1 MNTLFLVQFA
11 CCIIV
16 SMLGLILVLSRFQ
29 IRWSNRRY
37 EVSRWLLAFSMFVLA
52 GHYVLQM
59 AYGFR
64 AKGDEVG
71 AVVNV
76 LFYTPISFIISYA
89 TYNLICYRS
98 GRKKFA
104 LLGCVSYALILICF
118 FFGYNDTPRGMHMG
132 EWLYVMLALF
142 AVTIMYS
149 TYTTVIE
156 MRYHRKI
163 IEENTTE
170 DLLPFD
176 RYAYASYGM
185 VGFLAL
191 AMVGAICYRPLLY
204 SVAPLMLFSLISFI
218 ISFLGYG
225 YNMIP
230 AEVRLEQETADMYST
245 YTTVI
250 EMRYHRKII
259 EENTTED
266 LLPFDRYAYA
276 SYGMVGFLA
285 LAMVGAICYRPLL
298 YSVAPLMLFSLISF
312 IISFLGYGYNMI
324 PAEVRLEQETADEPL
339 EVMEESED
347 VGLASEKISIIE
359 SMLASWCD
367 KGGYRDSTVN
377 MPMLSVK
384 LGIPRNELSL
394 YFENC
399 LKSSFRIWLSD
410 IRFKE
415 AQRMLL
421 EECRY
426 SNDTI
431 SSECGFSSHAHL
443 YKIFKAK
450 TGFTPGQWRDSVR
463 KNRFP
468 DVDGL

>member
-29 IRWSNRRY
+29 IRWTNRRY

-52 GHYVLQM
+52 WHYVLQM
-59 AYGFR
+59 VCGFR
-64 AKGDEVG
+64 AKGDEIG

-76 LFYTPISFIISYA
+76 LFYSPVSSFISYA
-89 TYNLICYRS
+89 TYNLICYRG

-156 MRYHRKI
+156 MCYHRKI

-176 RYAYASYGM
+176 RYTYTTYGLAGIM
-185 VGFLAL
+185 VL

-204 SVAPLMLFSLISFI
+204 CVGPLMLFSLISFT

-230 AEVRLEQETADMYST
+230 AEVRLELD
-245 YTTVI
+245 
-250 EMRYHRKII
+250 
-259 EENTTED
+259 
-266 LLPFDRYAYA
+266 
-276 SYGMVGFLA
+276 
-285 LAMVGAICYRPLL
+285 
-298 YSVAPLMLFSLISF
+298 
-312 IISFLGYGYNMI
+312 
-324 PAEVRLEQETADEPL
+324 TADEPL
-339 EVMEESED
+339 EVMEESEE
-347 VGLASEKISIIE
+347 VGLGSEKISIIE

-367 KGGYRDSTVN
+367 KGGFRDSTVN

-384 LGIPRNELSL
+384 LGIPRNELSM

>member
-29 IRWSNRRY
+29 IRWTNRRY
-37 EVSRWLLAFSMFVLA
+37 EVSRRLLAFSMFVLA
-52 GHYVLQM
+52 WHYVLQM
-59 AYGFR
+59 VCGFR
-64 AKGDEVG
+64 AKGDEIG

-76 LFYTPISFIISYA
+76 LFYSPVSFFISYA
-89 TYNLICYRS
+89 TYNLICYRG

-176 RYAYASYGM
+176 RCTYTTYGLAGIM
-185 VGFLAL
+185 VL

-204 SVAPLMLFSLISFI
+204 CVGPLMLFSLISFT

-230 AEVRLEQETADMYST
+230 AEVRLELD
-245 YTTVI
+245 
-250 EMRYHRKII
+250 
-259 EENTTED
+259 
-266 LLPFDRYAYA
+266 
-276 SYGMVGFLA
+276 
-285 LAMVGAICYRPLL
+285 
-298 YSVAPLMLFSLISF
+298 
-312 IISFLGYGYNMI
+312 
-324 PAEVRLEQETADEPL
+324 TADEPL
-339 EVMEESED
+339 EVMEESEE
-347 VGLASEKISIIE
+347 VGLGSEKISIIE
-359 SMLASWCD
+359 SMLTSWCD

-384 LGIPRNELSL
+384 LGIPRNELSM

>member
-29 IRWSNRRY
+29 IRWTNRRY

-52 GHYVLQM
+52 WHYVLQM
-59 AYGFR
+59 VCGFR
-64 AKGDEVG
+64 AKGDEIG

-76 LFYTPISFIISYA
+76 LFYSPVSFFISYA
-89 TYNLICYRS
+89 TYNLICYRG

-118 FFGYNDTPRGMHMG
+118 FFGYKDTPKGMHMG

-176 RYAYASYGM
+176 RYTYTTYGFAGIM
-185 VGFLAL
+185 VL

-204 SVAPLMLFSLISFI
+204 CVGPLMLFSLISFT

-230 AEVRLEQETADMYST
+230 AEVRLE
-245 YTTVI
+245 
-250 EMRYHRKII
+250 
-259 EENTTED
+259 
-266 LLPFDRYAYA
+266 L
-276 SYGMVGFLA
+276 
-285 LAMVGAICYRPLL
+285 
-298 YSVAPLMLFSLISF
+298 
-312 IISFLGYGYNMI
+312 
-324 PAEVRLEQETADEPL
+324 ETADEPL
-339 EVMEESED
+339 EVMEESEE
-347 VGLASEKISIIE
+347 VGLGSEKISIIE

-384 LGIPRNELSL
+384 LGIPRNELSM

>member
-29 IRWSNRRY
+29 IRWTNRRY

-52 GHYVLQM
+52 WHYVLQM
-59 AYGFR
+59 VCGFR
-64 AKGDEVG
+64 AKGDEIG

-76 LFYTPISFIISYA
+76 LFYSPVSFIISYA

-104 LLGCVSYALILICF
+104 LMGCVSYALILICF
-118 FFGYNDTPRGMHMG
+118 FFGYNDTPRGMRMG

-176 RYAYASYGM
+176 RYTYTTYGLAGIM
-185 VGFLAL
+185 VL

-204 SVAPLMLFSLISFI
+204 CVGPLMLFSLISFT

-230 AEVRLEQETADMYST
+230 AEVRLELD
-245 YTTVI
+245 
-250 EMRYHRKII
+250 
-259 EENTTED
+259 
-266 LLPFDRYAYA
+266 
-276 SYGMVGFLA
+276 
-285 LAMVGAICYRPLL
+285 
-298 YSVAPLMLFSLISF
+298 
-312 IISFLGYGYNMI
+312 
-324 PAEVRLEQETADEPL
+324 TADEPL
-339 EVMEESED
+339 EVMEESEE
-347 VGLASEKISIIE
+347 VGLGSEKISIIE

-367 KGGYRDSTVN
+367 KDGYRDSTVN

-394 YFENC
+394 YFENY

>member
-29 IRWSNRRY
+29 IRWTNRRY

-52 GHYVLQM
+52 WHYVLQM
-59 AYGFR
+59 VCGFR
-64 AKGDEVG
+64 AKGDEIG

-76 LFYTPISFIISYA
+76 LFYSPVSSFISYA
-89 TYNLICYRS
+89 TYNLICYRG

-176 RYAYASYGM
+176 RYTYTTYGLAGIM
-185 VGFLAL
+185 VL

-204 SVAPLMLFSLISFI
+204 CVGPLMLFSLISFT

-230 AEVRLEQETADMYST
+230 AEVRLELD
-245 YTTVI
+245 
-250 EMRYHRKII
+250 
-259 EENTTED
+259 
-266 LLPFDRYAYA
+266 
-276 SYGMVGFLA
+276 
-285 LAMVGAICYRPLL
+285 
-298 YSVAPLMLFSLISF
+298 
-312 IISFLGYGYNMI
+312 
-324 PAEVRLEQETADEPL
+324 TADEPL
-339 EVMEESED
+339 EVMEESEE
-347 VGLASEKISIIE
+347 VGLGSEKISIIE

-367 KGGYRDSTVN
+367 KGGFKDSTVN

-384 LGIPRNELSL
+384 LGIPRNELSM

>member
-29 IRWSNRRY
+29 IRWTNHRY

-52 GHYVLQM
+52 WHYVLQM
-59 AYGFR
+59 VCGFR
-64 AKGDEVG
+64 AKGDEIG

-76 LFYTPISFIISYA
+76 LFYSPVSFFISYA

-118 FFGYNDTPRGMHMG
+118 FFGYKDTSKGMHVG

-176 RYAYASYGM
+176 RYTYTTYGLAGIM
-185 VGFLAL
+185 VL

-204 SVAPLMLFSLISFI
+204 CVGPLMLFSLISFT

-230 AEVRLEQETADMYST
+230 AEVRLELD
-245 YTTVI
+245 
-250 EMRYHRKII
+250 
-259 EENTTED
+259 
-266 LLPFDRYAYA
+266 
-276 SYGMVGFLA
+276 
-285 LAMVGAICYRPLL
+285 
-298 YSVAPLMLFSLISF
+298 
-312 IISFLGYGYNMI
+312 
-324 PAEVRLEQETADEPL
+324 TADEPL
-339 EVMEESED
+339 EVMEESEE
-347 VGLASEKISIIE
+347 VGLGSEKISIIE

-384 LGIPRNELSL
+384 LGIPRNELSM

>member
-16 SMLGLILVLSRFQ
+16 SMLGLILVLSRFL
-29 IRWSNRRY
+29 IRWTNRRY

-52 GHYVLQM
+52 WHYVLQM
-59 AYGFR
+59 VCGFR
-64 AKGDEVG
+64 AKGDEIG

-76 LFYTPISFIISYA
+76 LFYSPVSFFISYA
-89 TYNLICYRS
+89 TYNLICYRG

-176 RYAYASYGM
+176 RYIYTTYGLAGIM
-185 VGFLAL
+185 VL

-204 SVAPLMLFSLISFI
+204 CVGPLMLFSLISFT

-230 AEVRLEQETADMYST
+230 AEVRLELD
-245 YTTVI
+245 
-250 EMRYHRKII
+250 
-259 EENTTED
+259 
-266 LLPFDRYAYA
+266 
-276 SYGMVGFLA
+276 
-285 LAMVGAICYRPLL
+285 
-298 YSVAPLMLFSLISF
+298 
-312 IISFLGYGYNMI
+312 
-324 PAEVRLEQETADEPL
+324 TADEPL
-339 EVMEESED
+339 EVMEESEE
-347 VGLASEKISIIE
+347 VGLGSEKISIIE
-359 SMLASWCD
+359 SMLTSWCD

-384 LGIPRNELSL
+384 LGIPRNELSM

>member
-29 IRWSNRRY
+29 IRWTNRRY

-52 GHYVLQM
+52 WHYVLQM
-59 AYGFR
+59 VCGFR
-64 AKGDEVG
+64 AKGDEIG

-76 LFYTPISFIISYA
+76 LFYSPVSFFISYA
-89 TYNLICYRS
+89 TYNLICYRG

-118 FFGYNDTPRGMHMG
+118 FFGYKDTPKGMHMG

-176 RYAYASYGM
+176 RYTYTTYGLAGIM
-185 VGFLAL
+185 VL

-204 SVAPLMLFSLISFI
+204 CVGPLMLFSLISFT

-230 AEVRLEQETADMYST
+230 AEVRLELD
-245 YTTVI
+245 
-250 EMRYHRKII
+250 
-259 EENTTED
+259 
-266 LLPFDRYAYA
+266 
-276 SYGMVGFLA
+276 
-285 LAMVGAICYRPLL
+285 
-298 YSVAPLMLFSLISF
+298 
-312 IISFLGYGYNMI
+312 
-324 PAEVRLEQETADEPL
+324 TADEPL
-339 EVMEESED
+339 EVMEESEE
-347 VGLASEKISIIE
+347 VGLGSEKISIIE

-367 KGGYRDSTVN
+367 KGGFRDSTVN

-384 LGIPRNELSL
+384 LGIPRNELSM

>member
-11 CCIIV
+11 CCIIML
-16 SMLGLILVLSRFQ
+16 MLGLILVLSRFQ
-29 IRWSNRRY
+29 IRWTNRRY

-52 GHYVLQM
+52 WHYVLQM
-59 AYGFR
+59 VCGFR
-64 AKGDEVG
+64 AKGDEIG

-76 LFYTPISFIISYA
+76 LFYSPVSSFISYA
-89 TYNLICYRS
+89 TYNLICYRG

-104 LLGCVSYALILICF
+104 LMGCVSYALILICF

-132 EWLYVMLALF
+132 EWLYVMLVLF
-142 AVTIMYS
+142 AVTILYS
-149 TYTTVIE
+149 VYTTVIE

-163 IEENTTE
+163 IGENTTE

-176 RYAYASYGM
+176 RYAYASYGVASIM
-185 VGFLAL
+185 VL

-204 SVAPLMLFSLISFI
+204 CVGPLMLFSLISFT

-230 AEVRLEQETADMYST
+230 AEVRLE
-245 YTTVI
+245 
-250 EMRYHRKII
+250 
-259 EENTTED
+259 
-266 LLPFDRYAYA
+266 L
-276 SYGMVGFLA
+276 
-285 LAMVGAICYRPLL
+285 
-298 YSVAPLMLFSLISF
+298 
-312 IISFLGYGYNMI
+312 
-324 PAEVRLEQETADEPL
+324 ETADEPL
-339 EVMEESED
+339 EVMEVSED
-347 VGLASEKISIIE
+347 VGLTSEKISIIE
-359 SMLASWCD
+359 SLLASWCD
-367 KGGYRDSTVN
+367 KGGYRDCTVN

-384 LGIPRNELSL
+384 LGIPRNELSM

>member
-29 IRWSNRRY
+29 IRWTNRRY

-59 AYGFR
+59 VCGFR
-64 AKGDEVG
+64 AKGDEIG

-76 LFYTPISFIISYA
+76 LFYSPVSFFISYA
-89 TYNLICYRS
+89 TYNLICYRG

-176 RYAYASYGM
+176 RYTYTTYGLAGIM
-185 VGFLAL
+185 VL
-191 AMVGAICYRPLLY
+191 AMVVAICYRPLLY
-204 SVAPLMLFSLISFI
+204 CVGPLMLFSLISFT

-230 AEVRLEQETADMYST
+230 AEVRLELD
-245 YTTVI
+245 
-250 EMRYHRKII
+250 
-259 EENTTED
+259 
-266 LLPFDRYAYA
+266 
-276 SYGMVGFLA
+276 
-285 LAMVGAICYRPLL
+285 
-298 YSVAPLMLFSLISF
+298 
-312 IISFLGYGYNMI
+312 
-324 PAEVRLEQETADEPL
+324 TADEPL
-339 EVMEESED
+339 EVMEESEE
-347 VGLASEKISIIE
+347 VGLGSEKISIIE
-359 SMLASWCD
+359 SMLTSWCD

-384 LGIPRNELSL
+384 LGIPRNELSM

>member
-29 IRWSNRRY
+29 IRWTNRRY

-59 AYGFR
+59 VCGFR
-64 AKGDEVG
+64 AKGDEIG

-98 GRKKFA
+98 GRKKFV
-104 LLGCVSYALILICF
+104 LVGCVSYALILICF
-118 FFGYNDTPRGMHMG
+118 FFRYKDTPRGMHMG
-132 EWLYVMLALF
+132 EWLYMMLALF

-185 VGFLAL
+185 MGILFLAL
-191 AMVGAICYRPLLY
+191 VGAICYRPFLY
-204 SVAPLMLFSLISFI
+204 CVAPLMLFSLISFT

-230 AEVRLEQETADMYST
+230 AEVRLE
-245 YTTVI
+245 
-250 EMRYHRKII
+250 
-259 EENTTED
+259 
-266 LLPFDRYAYA
+266 L
-276 SYGMVGFLA
+276 
-285 LAMVGAICYRPLL
+285 
-298 YSVAPLMLFSLISF
+298 
-312 IISFLGYGYNMI
+312 
-324 PAEVRLEQETADEPL
+324 ETADEPL
-339 EVMEESED
+339 EVMEESEE
-347 VGLASEKISIIE
+347 VGLGSEKISIIE

-384 LGIPRNELSL
+384 LGIPRNELSM

-410 IRFKE
+410 IRRRRSVCCWKNAGTAMIPFLQNAASHPTPIFIRFSRLRRDLHQDNGEILYGKIG
-415 AQRMLL
+415 RMLQKTVSFL
-421 EECRY
+421 PMKHLFDRNETIFL
-426 SNDTI
+426 SNETVW
-431 SSECGFSSHAHL
+431 L
-443 YKIFKAK
+443 
-450 TGFTPGQWRDSVR
+450 
-463 KNRFP
+463 
-468 DVDGL
+468 

>member
-29 IRWSNRRY
+29 IRWTNRRY

-52 GHYVLQM
+52 WHYVLQM
-59 AYGFR
+59 VCGFR
-64 AKGDEVG
+64 AKGDEIG

-76 LFYTPISFIISYA
+76 LFYSPVSFFISYA
-89 TYNLICYRS
+89 TYNLICYRG

-170 DLLPFD
+170 DFLPFD
-176 RYAYASYGM
+176 RYTYTTYGLAGIM
-185 VGFLAL
+185 VL

-204 SVAPLMLFSLISFI
+204 CVGPLMLFSLISFT

-230 AEVRLEQETADMYST
+230 AEVRLELD
-245 YTTVI
+245 
-250 EMRYHRKII
+250 
-259 EENTTED
+259 
-266 LLPFDRYAYA
+266 
-276 SYGMVGFLA
+276 
-285 LAMVGAICYRPLL
+285 
-298 YSVAPLMLFSLISF
+298 
-312 IISFLGYGYNMI
+312 
-324 PAEVRLEQETADEPL
+324 TADEPL
-339 EVMEESED
+339 EVMEESEE
-347 VGLASEKISIIE
+347 VGLGSEKISIIE
-359 SMLASWCD
+359 SMLTSWCD

-384 LGIPRNELSL
+384 LGIPRNELSM

>member
-29 IRWSNRRY
+29 IRWTNRRY

-52 GHYVLQM
+52 WHYVLQM
-59 AYGFR
+59 VCGFR
-64 AKGDEVG
+64 AKGDEIG

-76 LFYTPISFIISYA
+76 LFYSPVSFFISYA
-89 TYNLICYRS
+89 TYNLICYRG

-176 RYAYASYGM
+176 RYTYTTYGLAGIM
-185 VGFLAL
+185 VL

-204 SVAPLMLFSLISFI
+204 CVGPLMLFSLISFT

-230 AEVRLEQETADMYST
+230 AEVRLELD
-245 YTTVI
+245 
-250 EMRYHRKII
+250 
-259 EENTTED
+259 
-266 LLPFDRYAYA
+266 
-276 SYGMVGFLA
+276 
-285 LAMVGAICYRPLL
+285 
-298 YSVAPLMLFSLISF
+298 
-312 IISFLGYGYNMI
+312 
-324 PAEVRLEQETADEPL
+324 TADEPL
-339 EVMEESED
+339 EVMEESEE
-347 VGLASEKISIIE
+347 VGLGSEKISIIE
-359 SMLASWCD
+359 SMLTSWCD
-367 KGGYRDSTVN
+367 KGGYRDTTVN

-384 LGIPRNELSL
+384 LGIPRNELSM

>member
-29 IRWSNRRY
+29 IRWTNRRY

-52 GHYVLQM
+52 WHYVLQM
-59 AYGFR
+59 VCGFR
-64 AKGDEVG
+64 AKGDEIG

-76 LFYTPISFIISYA
+76 LFYSPVSSFISYA
-89 TYNLICYRS
+89 TYNLICYRG

-176 RYAYASYGM
+176 RYTYTTYGLAGIM
-185 VGFLAL
+185 VL

-204 SVAPLMLFSLISFI
+204 CVGPLMLFSLISFT

-225 YNMIP
+225 
-230 AEVRLEQETADMYST
+230 
-245 YTTVI
+245 
-250 EMRYHRKII
+250 
-259 EENTTED
+259 
-266 LLPFDRYAYA
+266 F
-276 SYGMVGFLA
+276 
-285 LAMVGAICYRPLL
+285 
-298 YSVAPLMLFSLISF
+298 
-312 IISFLGYGYNMI
+312 NMI

-339 EVMEESED
+339 EVMEESEE
-347 VGLASEKISIIE
+347 VGLGSEKISIIE

-384 LGIPRNELSL
+384 LGIPRNELSM

-468 DVDGL
+468 EVDGL

>member
-29 IRWSNRRY
+29 IRWTNRRY

-52 GHYVLQM
+52 WHYVLQM
-59 AYGFR
+59 VCGFR
-64 AKGDEVG
+64 AKGDEIG

-76 LFYTPISFIISYA
+76 LFYSPVSFFISYA
-89 TYNLICYRS
+89 TYNLICYRG

-118 FFGYNDTPRGMHMG
+118 FFGYKDTPRGMHMG

-176 RYAYASYGM
+176 RYTYTTYGLAGIM
-185 VGFLAL
+185 VL

-204 SVAPLMLFSLISFI
+204 CVGPLMLFSLISFT

-230 AEVRLEQETADMYST
+230 AEVRLELD
-245 YTTVI
+245 
-250 EMRYHRKII
+250 
-259 EENTTED
+259 
-266 LLPFDRYAYA
+266 
-276 SYGMVGFLA
+276 
-285 LAMVGAICYRPLL
+285 
-298 YSVAPLMLFSLISF
+298 
-312 IISFLGYGYNMI
+312 
-324 PAEVRLEQETADEPL
+324 TADEPL
-339 EVMEESED
+339 EVMEESEE
-347 VGLASEKISIIE
+347 VGLGSEKISIIE

-384 LGIPRNELSL
+384 LGIPRNELSM

>member
-29 IRWSNRRY
+29 IRWTNRRY

-52 GHYVLQM
+52 WHYVLQM
-59 AYGFR
+59 VCGFR
-64 AKGDEVG
+64 AKGDEIG

-76 LFYTPISFIISYA
+76 LFYSPVSFIISYA

-142 AVTIMYS
+142 AVIIMYS

-176 RYAYASYGM
+176 RYTYTTYGLAGIM
-185 VGFLAL
+185 VL

-204 SVAPLMLFSLISFI
+204 CVGPLMLFSLISFT

-230 AEVRLEQETADMYST
+230 AEVRLELD
-245 YTTVI
+245 
-250 EMRYHRKII
+250 
-259 EENTTED
+259 
-266 LLPFDRYAYA
+266 
-276 SYGMVGFLA
+276 
-285 LAMVGAICYRPLL
+285 
-298 YSVAPLMLFSLISF
+298 
-312 IISFLGYGYNMI
+312 
-324 PAEVRLEQETADEPL
+324 TADEPL
-339 EVMEESED
+339 EVMEESEE
-347 VGLASEKISIIE
+347 VGLGSEKISIIE

-384 LGIPRNELSL
+384 LGIPRNELSM

-468 DVDGL
+468 EVDGL

>member
-16 SMLGLILVLSRFQ
+16 SMLGLMLVLSRFQ
-29 IRWSNRRY
+29 IRWTNRRY

-59 AYGFR
+59 VCGFR
-64 AKGDEVG
+64 AKGDEIG

-76 LFYTPISFIISYA
+76 LFYSPVSFFISYA
-89 TYNLICYRS
+89 TYNLICYRG

-142 AVTIMYS
+142 DVTIMYS

-156 MRYHRKI
+156 MRYNRKI

-176 RYAYASYGM
+176 RYTYTTYGLAGIM
-185 VGFLAL
+185 VL

-204 SVAPLMLFSLISFI
+204 CVGPLMLFSLISFT

-230 AEVRLEQETADMYST
+230 AEVRLELD
-245 YTTVI
+245 
-250 EMRYHRKII
+250 
-259 EENTTED
+259 
-266 LLPFDRYAYA
+266 
-276 SYGMVGFLA
+276 
-285 LAMVGAICYRPLL
+285 
-298 YSVAPLMLFSLISF
+298 
-312 IISFLGYGYNMI
+312 
-324 PAEVRLEQETADEPL
+324 TADEPL
-339 EVMEESED
+339 EVMEESEE
-347 VGLASEKISIIE
+347 VGLGSEKISIIE

-384 LGIPRNELSL
+384 LGIPRNELSM

>member
-29 IRWSNRRY
+29 IRWTNRRY
-37 EVSRWLLAFSMFVLA
+37 EVSRWLLAFSMLVLA
-52 GHYVLQM
+52 WHYVLQM
-59 AYGFR
+59 VCGFR
-64 AKGDEVG
+64 AKGDEIG

-76 LFYTPISFIISYA
+76 LFYSPVSSFISYA
-89 TYNLICYRS
+89 TYNLICYRG

-104 LLGCVSYALILICF
+104 LMGCVSYALILICF

-132 EWLYVMLALF
+132 EWLYVMLVLF
-142 AVTIMYS
+142 AVTILYS
-149 TYTTVIE
+149 VYTTVIE

-176 RYAYASYGM
+176 RYAYASYGVASIM
-185 VGFLAL
+185 VL
-191 AMVGAICYRPLLY
+191 AMIGAICYRPFLY
-204 SVAPLMLFSLISFI
+204 CVGPLMLFSLISFT

-230 AEVRLEQETADMYST
+230 AEVRLELD
-245 YTTVI
+245 
-250 EMRYHRKII
+250 
-259 EENTTED
+259 
-266 LLPFDRYAYA
+266 
-276 SYGMVGFLA
+276 
-285 LAMVGAICYRPLL
+285 
-298 YSVAPLMLFSLISF
+298 
-312 IISFLGYGYNMI
+312 
-324 PAEVRLEQETADEPL
+324 TADEPL
-339 EVMEESED
+339 EVMEESEE
-347 VGLASEKISIIE
+347 VGLGSEKISIIE

-377 MPMLSVK
+377 MSMLSVK
-384 LGIPRNELSL
+384 LGIPRNELSM

>member
-29 IRWSNRRY
+29 IRWTNRRY

-52 GHYVLQM
+52 WHYVLQM
-59 AYGFR
+59 VCGFR
-64 AKGDEVG
+64 AKGDEIG

-76 LFYTPISFIISYA
+76 LFYSPVSFFISYA
-89 TYNLICYRS
+89 TYNLICYRG

-163 IEENTTE
+163 IEENTTK
-170 DLLPFD
+170 DLLPFG
-176 RYAYASYGM
+176 RYTYTTYGLAGIM
-185 VGFLAL
+185 VL

-204 SVAPLMLFSLISFI
+204 CVGPLMLFSLISFT

-230 AEVRLEQETADMYST
+230 AEVRLELD
-245 YTTVI
+245 
-250 EMRYHRKII
+250 
-259 EENTTED
+259 
-266 LLPFDRYAYA
+266 
-276 SYGMVGFLA
+276 
-285 LAMVGAICYRPLL
+285 
-298 YSVAPLMLFSLISF
+298 
-312 IISFLGYGYNMI
+312 
-324 PAEVRLEQETADEPL
+324 TADEPL
-339 EVMEESED
+339 EVMEESEE
-347 VGLASEKISIIE
+347 VGLGSEKISIIE

-384 LGIPRNELSL
+384 LGIPRNELSM

>member
-16 SMLGLILVLSRFQ
+16 SMLGLILVLSKFQ
-29 IRWSNRRY
+29 IRWFNRRY

-52 GHYVLQM
+52 GHYILQM
-59 AYGFR
+59 LYGFR

-76 LFYTPISFIISYA
+76 LFYCPISFIVSYA
-89 TYNLICYRS
+89 AYSLICYRS
-98 GRKKFA
+98 GRKKFV
-104 LLGCVSYALILICF
+104 LIGCVSYALILICF

-142 AVTIMYS
+142 AVTIIYS

-185 VGFLAL
+185 VSILVL

-204 SVAPLMLFSLISFI
+204 SVAPLMLLSLISFI

-230 AEVRLEQETADMYST
+230 TEVRLE
-245 YTTVI
+245 
-250 EMRYHRKII
+250 
-259 EENTTED
+259 
-266 LLPFDRYAYA
+266 L
-276 SYGMVGFLA
+276 
-285 LAMVGAICYRPLL
+285 
-298 YSVAPLMLFSLISF
+298 
-312 IISFLGYGYNMI
+312 
-324 PAEVRLEQETADEPL
+324 ETADEPL
-339 EVMEESED
+339 EVMEVSEE
-347 VGLASEKISIIE
+347 VGLDSEKISVIE
-359 SMLASWCD
+359 SLLASWCD

-384 LGIPRNELSL
+384 LGIPRNELSM

-443 YKIFKAK
+443 YKVSRLRRDLHQDNGEILYGKIGRMLQKTVSFLPMKHLFDRNETIFLSNE
-450 TGFTPGQWRDSVR
+450 TVW
-463 KNRFP
+463 
-468 DVDGL
+468 L

>member
-16 SMLGLILVLSRFQ
+16 LMLGLILVLSRFQ

-52 GHYVLQM
+52 WHYVLQM
-59 AYGFR
+59 VCGFR
-64 AKGDEVG
+64 AKGDEIG

-76 LFYTPISFIISYA
+76 LFYTPVSFFISYA
-89 TYNLICYRS
+89 TYNLICYRG

-176 RYAYASYGM
+176 RYTYTTYGLAGIM
-185 VGFLAL
+185 VL

-204 SVAPLMLFSLISFI
+204 CVGPLMLFSLISFT

-230 AEVRLEQETADMYST
+230 AEVRLELD
-245 YTTVI
+245 
-250 EMRYHRKII
+250 
-259 EENTTED
+259 
-266 LLPFDRYAYA
+266 
-276 SYGMVGFLA
+276 
-285 LAMVGAICYRPLL
+285 
-298 YSVAPLMLFSLISF
+298 
-312 IISFLGYGYNMI
+312 
-324 PAEVRLEQETADEPL
+324 TADEPL
-339 EVMEESED
+339 EVMEESEE
-347 VGLASEKISIIE
+347 VGLGSEKISIIE
-359 SMLASWCD
+359 SMLTSWCD

-394 YFENC
+394 YFENY

>member
-16 SMLGLILVLSRFQ
+16 SMLGLMLVLSRFQ
-29 IRWSNRRY
+29 IRWTNRRY

-59 AYGFR
+59 VCGFR
-64 AKGDEVG
+64 AKGDEIG

-76 LFYTPISFIISYA
+76 LFYSPVSFFISYA

-176 RYAYASYGM
+176 RCTYTTYGLAGIM
-185 VGFLAL
+185 VL

-204 SVAPLMLFSLISFI
+204 CVGPLMLFSLISFT

-230 AEVRLEQETADMYST
+230 AEVRLELD
-245 YTTVI
+245 
-250 EMRYHRKII
+250 
-259 EENTTED
+259 
-266 LLPFDRYAYA
+266 
-276 SYGMVGFLA
+276 
-285 LAMVGAICYRPLL
+285 
-298 YSVAPLMLFSLISF
+298 
-312 IISFLGYGYNMI
+312 
-324 PAEVRLEQETADEPL
+324 TADEPL
-339 EVMEESED
+339 EVMEESEE
-347 VGLASEKISIIE
+347 VGLGSEKISIIE
-359 SMLASWCD
+359 SMLTSWCD

-377 MPMLSVK
+377 MPILSVK

-394 YFENC
+394 YFENY

-450 TGFTPGQWRDSVR
+450 TGYTPGQWRDSVR

>member
-29 IRWSNRRY
+29 IRWTNRRY

-52 GHYVLQM
+52 WHYVLQM
-59 AYGFR
+59 VCGFR
-64 AKGDEVG
+64 AKGDEIG

-76 LFYTPISFIISYA
+76 LFYSPVSFFISYA

-176 RYAYASYGM
+176 RYTYTTYGLAGIM
-185 VGFLAL
+185 VL

-204 SVAPLMLFSLISFI
+204 CVGPLMLFSLISFT

-230 AEVRLEQETADMYST
+230 AEVRLELD
-245 YTTVI
+245 
-250 EMRYHRKII
+250 
-259 EENTTED
+259 
-266 LLPFDRYAYA
+266 
-276 SYGMVGFLA
+276 
-285 LAMVGAICYRPLL
+285 
-298 YSVAPLMLFSLISF
+298 
-312 IISFLGYGYNMI
+312 
-324 PAEVRLEQETADEPL
+324 TADEPL
-339 EVMEESED
+339 EVMEESEE
-347 VGLASEKISIIE
+347 VGLGSEKISIIE

-384 LGIPRNELSL
+384 LGIPRNELSM

>member
-11 CCIIV
+11 CCIIML
-16 SMLGLILVLSRFQ
+16 MLGLILVLSRFQ

-52 GHYVLQM
+52 WHYVLQM
-59 AYGFR
+59 VCGFR
-64 AKGDEVG
+64 AKGDEIG

-76 LFYTPISFIISYA
+76 LFYSPVSSFISYA
-89 TYNLICYRS
+89 TYNLICYRG

-176 RYAYASYGM
+176 RYTYTTYGLAGIM
-185 VGFLAL
+185 VL

-204 SVAPLMLFSLISFI
+204 CVGPLMLFSLISFT

-230 AEVRLEQETADMYST
+230 AEVRLELD
-245 YTTVI
+245 
-250 EMRYHRKII
+250 
-259 EENTTED
+259 
-266 LLPFDRYAYA
+266 
-276 SYGMVGFLA
+276 
-285 LAMVGAICYRPLL
+285 
-298 YSVAPLMLFSLISF
+298 
-312 IISFLGYGYNMI
+312 
-324 PAEVRLEQETADEPL
+324 TADEPL
-339 EVMEESED
+339 EVMEESEE
-347 VGLASEKISIIE
+347 VGLGSEKISIIE
-359 SMLASWCD
+359 SMLTSWCD

-384 LGIPRNELSL
+384 LGIPRNELSM

>member
-29 IRWSNRRY
+29 IRWTNRRY

-52 GHYVLQM
+52 WHYVLQM
-59 AYGFR
+59 VCGFR
-64 AKGDEVG
+64 AKGDEIG

-76 LFYTPISFIISYA
+76 LFYSPVSFFISYA
-89 TYNLICYRS
+89 TYNLICYRG

-176 RYAYASYGM
+176 RYTYTTYG
-185 VGFLAL
+185 LAGIMGL

-204 SVAPLMLFSLISFI
+204 CVGPLMLFSLISFT

-230 AEVRLEQETADMYST
+230 AEVRLELD
-245 YTTVI
+245 
-250 EMRYHRKII
+250 
-259 EENTTED
+259 
-266 LLPFDRYAYA
+266 
-276 SYGMVGFLA
+276 
-285 LAMVGAICYRPLL
+285 
-298 YSVAPLMLFSLISF
+298 
-312 IISFLGYGYNMI
+312 
-324 PAEVRLEQETADEPL
+324 TADEPL
-339 EVMEESED
+339 EVMEESEE
-347 VGLASEKISIIE
+347 VGLGSEKISIIE
-359 SMLASWCD
+359 SMLTSWCD

-384 LGIPRNELSL
+384 LGIPRNELSM

>member
-16 SMLGLILVLSRFQ
+16 SMLGLILVLSRFL
-29 IRWSNRRY
+29 IRWTNRRY

-52 GHYVLQM
+52 GHFVLQM
-59 AYGFR
+59 VYGFR
-64 AKGDEVG
+64 AKGDAIG

-76 LFYTPISFIISYA
+76 LFYTPISFINSYA

-98 GRKKFA
+98 GRKKFV
-104 LLGCVSYALILICF
+104 LVGCVSYALILICF
-118 FFGYNDTPRGMHMG
+118 FFGYKDTPRGMHIG

-142 AVTIMYS
+142 AVTIIYCI
-149 TYTTVIE
+149 YTTVIE

-185 VGFLAL
+185 VGFLILAL
-191 AMVGAICYRPLLY
+191 VGAICYRPFLY
-204 SVAPLMLFSLISFI
+204 CVAPLILFSLIFFTI
-218 ISFLGYG
+218 
-225 YNMIP
+225 
-230 AEVRLEQETADMYST
+230 T
-245 YTTVI
+245 
-250 EMRYHRKII
+250 
-259 EENTTED
+259 
-266 LLPFDRYAYA
+266 
-276 SYGMVGFLA
+276 
-285 LAMVGAICYRPLL
+285 
-298 YSVAPLMLFSLISF
+298 
-312 IISFLGYGYNMI
+312 FLGYGYNMI

-339 EVMEESED
+339 EVLEVSDE
-347 VGLASEKISIIE
+347 VGLSSEKISIIE
-359 SMLASWCD
+359 SMLTSWCD

-394 YFENC
+394 YFENY

-450 TGFTPGQWRDSVR
+450 RDLRQDNGEILYGKIGRILR
-463 KNRFP
+463 KTVSFLPMKHLFDRNETIFLSNET
-468 DVDGL
+468 VWL

>member
-29 IRWSNRRY
+29 IRWTNRRY

-52 GHYVLQM
+52 WHYVLQM
-59 AYGFR
+59 VCGFR
-64 AKGDEVG
+64 AKDDEIG

-76 LFYTPISFIISYA
+76 LFYSPVSFFISYA
-89 TYNLICYRS
+89 TYNLICYRG

-176 RYAYASYGM
+176 RYTTYGLAGIM
-185 VGFLAL
+185 VL

-204 SVAPLMLFSLISFI
+204 CVGPLMLFSLISFTV
-218 ISFLGYG
+218 SFLGYG
-225 YNMIP
+225 
-230 AEVRLEQETADMYST
+230 
-245 YTTVI
+245 
-250 EMRYHRKII
+250 
-259 EENTTED
+259 
-266 LLPFDRYAYA
+266 F
-276 SYGMVGFLA
+276 
-285 LAMVGAICYRPLL
+285 
-298 YSVAPLMLFSLISF
+298 
-312 IISFLGYGYNMI
+312 NMI

-339 EVMEESED
+339 EVMEESEE

-384 LGIPRNELSL
+384 LGIPRNELSM

>member
-29 IRWSNRRY
+29 IRWTNRRY

-52 GHYVLQM
+52 WHYVLQM
-59 AYGFR
+59 VCGFR
-64 AKGDEVG
+64 AKGDEIG

-76 LFYTPISFIISYA
+76 LFYSPVSFFISYA
-89 TYNLICYRS
+89 TYNLICYRG

-176 RYAYASYGM
+176 RYTYTTYGLAGIM
-185 VGFLAL
+185 VL

-204 SVAPLMLFSLISFI
+204 CVGSLMLFSLISFT

-230 AEVRLEQETADMYST
+230 AEVRLELD
-245 YTTVI
+245 
-250 EMRYHRKII
+250 
-259 EENTTED
+259 
-266 LLPFDRYAYA
+266 
-276 SYGMVGFLA
+276 
-285 LAMVGAICYRPLL
+285 
-298 YSVAPLMLFSLISF
+298 
-312 IISFLGYGYNMI
+312 
-324 PAEVRLEQETADEPL
+324 TADEPL
-339 EVMEESED
+339 EVMEESEE
-347 VGLASEKISIIE
+347 VGLGSEKISIIE
-359 SMLASWCD
+359 SMLTSWCD

-384 LGIPRNELSL
+384 LGIPRNELSM

>member
-29 IRWSNRRY
+29 IRWTNRRY

-52 GHYVLQM
+52 WHYVLQM
-59 AYGFR
+59 VCGFR
-64 AKGDEVG
+64 AKGDEIG

-76 LFYTPISFIISYA
+76 LFYSPVSSFISYA
-89 TYNLICYRS
+89 TYNLICYRG

-132 EWLYVMLALF
+132 EWLYVMFALF
-142 AVTIMYS
+142 VVTIMYS
-149 TYTTVIE
+149 FYTTVIE

-185 VGFLAL
+185 MSILFLAL
-191 AMVGAICYRPLLY
+191 IGAICYRPFLY
-204 SVAPLMLFSLISFI
+204 CVAPLMLFSLISFTI
-218 ISFLGYG
+218 IFLGYG

-230 AEVRLEQETADMYST
+230 AEVRLE
-245 YTTVI
+245 
-250 EMRYHRKII
+250 
-259 EENTTED
+259 
-266 LLPFDRYAYA
+266 L
-276 SYGMVGFLA
+276 
-285 LAMVGAICYRPLL
+285 
-298 YSVAPLMLFSLISF
+298 
-312 IISFLGYGYNMI
+312 
-324 PAEVRLEQETADEPL
+324 ETADEPL
-339 EVMEESED
+339 EVMEESEE
-347 VGLASEKISIIE
+347 VGLGSEKISIIE

-384 LGIPRNELSL
+384 LGIPRNELSM

>member
-29 IRWSNRRY
+29 IRWTNRRY

-52 GHYVLQM
+52 WHYVLQM
-59 AYGFR
+59 VCGFR
-64 AKGDEVG
+64 AKGDEIG

-76 LFYTPISFIISYA
+76 LFYSPVSFFISYA
-89 TYNLICYRS
+89 TYNLICYRG

-118 FFGYNDTPRGMHMG
+118 FFGYEDTPKGMHMG

-176 RYAYASYGM
+176 RYTYTTYGLAGIM
-185 VGFLAL
+185 VL

-204 SVAPLMLFSLISFI
+204 CVGPLMLFSLISFT

-230 AEVRLEQETADMYST
+230 AEVRLELD
-245 YTTVI
+245 
-250 EMRYHRKII
+250 
-259 EENTTED
+259 
-266 LLPFDRYAYA
+266 
-276 SYGMVGFLA
+276 
-285 LAMVGAICYRPLL
+285 
-298 YSVAPLMLFSLISF
+298 
-312 IISFLGYGYNMI
+312 
-324 PAEVRLEQETADEPL
+324 TADEPL
-339 EVMEESED
+339 EVMEESEE
-347 VGLASEKISIIE
+347 VGLGSEKISIIE
-359 SMLASWCD
+359 SMLTSWCD

-384 LGIPRNELSL
+384 LGIPRNELSM

>member
-11 CCIIV
+11 CCIIM

-29 IRWSNRRY
+29 IRWTNRRY

-52 GHYVLQM
+52 WHYVLQM
-59 AYGFR
+59 VCGFR
-64 AKGDEVG
+64 AKGDEIG

-76 LFYTPISFIISYA
+76 LFYSPVSFFISYA
-89 TYNLICYRS
+89 TYNLICYRG

-132 EWLYVMLALF
+132 EWLYVMLVLF
-142 AVTIMYS
+142 AVTILYS
-149 TYTTVIE
+149 VYTTVIE

-176 RYAYASYGM
+176 RYAYASYGVASIM
-185 VGFLAL
+185 VL

-204 SVAPLMLFSLISFI
+204 CVGPLMLFSLISFT

-230 AEVRLEQETADMYST
+230 AEVRLELD
-245 YTTVI
+245 
-250 EMRYHRKII
+250 
-259 EENTTED
+259 
-266 LLPFDRYAYA
+266 
-276 SYGMVGFLA
+276 
-285 LAMVGAICYRPLL
+285 
-298 YSVAPLMLFSLISF
+298 
-312 IISFLGYGYNMI
+312 
-324 PAEVRLEQETADEPL
+324 TADELL
-339 EVMEESED
+339 EVMEESEE
-347 VGLASEKISIIE
+347 VGLGSEKISIIE

-384 LGIPRNELSL
+384 LGIPRNELSM

-431 SSECGFSSHAHL
+431 SSECDFSSHAHL

>member
-29 IRWSNRRY
+29 IRWTNRRY

-52 GHYVLQM
+52 WHYVLQM
-59 AYGFR
+59 VCGFR
-64 AKGDEVG
+64 AKGDEIG

-76 LFYTPISFIISYA
+76 LFYSPVSFFISYA
-89 TYNLICYRS
+89 TYNLICYRG

-176 RYAYASYGM
+176 RYTYTTYGLAGIM
-185 VGFLAL
+185 VL

-204 SVAPLMLFSLISFI
+204 CVGPLMLFSLISFT

-230 AEVRLEQETADMYST
+230 AEVRLELD
-245 YTTVI
+245 
-250 EMRYHRKII
+250 
-259 EENTTED
+259 
-266 LLPFDRYAYA
+266 
-276 SYGMVGFLA
+276 
-285 LAMVGAICYRPLL
+285 
-298 YSVAPLMLFSLISF
+298 
-312 IISFLGYGYNMI
+312 
-324 PAEVRLEQETADEPL
+324 TADEPL
-339 EVMEESED
+339 EVMEESEE
-347 VGLASEKISIIE
+347 VGLGSEKISIIE

-384 LGIPRNELSL
+384 LGIPRNELSM

-421 EECRY
+421 EECKY

>member
-11 CCIIV
+11 CCIIM

-29 IRWSNRRY
+29 IRWTNRRY

-52 GHYVLQM
+52 WHYVLQM
-59 AYGFR
+59 VCGFR
-64 AKGDEVG
+64 AKGDEIG

-76 LFYTPISFIISYA
+76 LFYSPVSSFISYA
-89 TYNLICYRS
+89 TYNLICYRG

-104 LLGCVSYALILICF
+104 LMGCVSYALILICF

-132 EWLYVMLALF
+132 EWLYVMLVLF
-142 AVTIMYS
+142 AVTILYS
-149 TYTTVIE
+149 VYTTVIA

-176 RYAYASYGM
+176 RYTYTTYGLAGIM
-185 VGFLAL
+185 VL

-204 SVAPLMLFSLISFI
+204 CVGPLMLFSLISFT

-230 AEVRLEQETADMYST
+230 AEVRLELD
-245 YTTVI
+245 
-250 EMRYHRKII
+250 
-259 EENTTED
+259 
-266 LLPFDRYAYA
+266 
-276 SYGMVGFLA
+276 
-285 LAMVGAICYRPLL
+285 
-298 YSVAPLMLFSLISF
+298 
-312 IISFLGYGYNMI
+312 
-324 PAEVRLEQETADEPL
+324 TADEPL
-339 EVMEESED
+339 EVMEENEE
-347 VGLASEKISIIE
+347 VGLGSEKISIIE

-384 LGIPRNELSL
+384 LGIPRNELSM

>member
-29 IRWSNRRY
+29 IRWTNRRY

-52 GHYVLQM
+52 WHYVLQM
-59 AYGFR
+59 VCGFR
-64 AKGDEVG
+64 AKGDEIG

-76 LFYTPISFIISYA
+76 LFYSPVSSFISYA
-89 TYNLICYRS
+89 TYNLICYRG

-176 RYAYASYGM
+176 RYTYITYGLAGIM
-185 VGFLAL
+185 VL

-204 SVAPLMLFSLISFI
+204 CVGPLMLFSLISFT

-230 AEVRLEQETADMYST
+230 AEVRLELD
-245 YTTVI
+245 
-250 EMRYHRKII
+250 
-259 EENTTED
+259 
-266 LLPFDRYAYA
+266 
-276 SYGMVGFLA
+276 
-285 LAMVGAICYRPLL
+285 
-298 YSVAPLMLFSLISF
+298 
-312 IISFLGYGYNMI
+312 
-324 PAEVRLEQETADEPL
+324 TADEPL
-339 EVMEESED
+339 EVMEESEE
-347 VGLASEKISIIE
+347 VGLGSEKISIIE
-359 SMLASWCD
+359 SMLTSWCD

-394 YFENC
+394 YFENY

-421 EECRY
+421 EECWY

>member
-11 CCIIV
+11 CCIIML
-16 SMLGLILVLSRFQ
+16 MLGLILVLSRFQ
-29 IRWSNRRY
+29 IRWTNRRY

-52 GHYVLQM
+52 WHYVLQM
-59 AYGFR
+59 VCGFR
-64 AKGDEVG
+64 AKGDEIG

-76 LFYTPISFIISYA
+76 LFYSPVSSFISYA
-89 TYNLICYRS
+89 TYNLICYRG

-104 LLGCVSYALILICF
+104 LMGCVSYALILICF

-132 EWLYVMLALF
+132 EWLYVMLVLF
-142 AVTIMYS
+142 AVTILYS
-149 TYTTVIE
+149 VYTTVIE

-176 RYAYASYGM
+176 RYAYASYGVASIM
-185 VGFLAL
+185 VL

-204 SVAPLMLFSLISFI
+204 CVGPLMLFSLISFT

-230 AEVRLEQETADMYST
+230 AEVRQELD
-245 YTTVI
+245 
-250 EMRYHRKII
+250 
-259 EENTTED
+259 
-266 LLPFDRYAYA
+266 
-276 SYGMVGFLA
+276 
-285 LAMVGAICYRPLL
+285 
-298 YSVAPLMLFSLISF
+298 
-312 IISFLGYGYNMI
+312 
-324 PAEVRLEQETADEPL
+324 TADEPL
-339 EVMEESED
+339 EVMEESEE
-347 VGLASEKISIIE
+347 VGLGSEKISIIE
-359 SMLASWCD
+359 SMLTSWCD

-384 LGIPRNELSL
+384 LGIPRNELSM

>member
-29 IRWSNRRY
+29 IRWTNRRY

-52 GHYVLQM
+52 WHYVLQM
-59 AYGFR
+59 VCGFR
-64 AKGDEVG
+64 AKGDEIG

-76 LFYTPISFIISYA
+76 LFYSPVSFFISYA
-89 TYNLICYRS
+89 TYNLICYRG

-176 RYAYASYGM
+176 RYIYTTYGLAGIM
-185 VGFLAL
+185 VL
-191 AMVGAICYRPLLY
+191 AMVGAMCYRPLLY
-204 SVAPLMLFSLISFI
+204 CVGPLMLFSLISFT

-230 AEVRLEQETADMYST
+230 AEVRLELD
-245 YTTVI
+245 
-250 EMRYHRKII
+250 
-259 EENTTED
+259 
-266 LLPFDRYAYA
+266 
-276 SYGMVGFLA
+276 
-285 LAMVGAICYRPLL
+285 
-298 YSVAPLMLFSLISF
+298 
-312 IISFLGYGYNMI
+312 
-324 PAEVRLEQETADEPL
+324 TADEPL
-339 EVMEESED
+339 EVMEESEE
-347 VGLASEKISIIE
+347 VGLGSEKISIIE

-367 KGGYRDSTVN
+367 KGGFRDSTVN

-384 LGIPRNELSL
+384 LGIPRNELSM

>member
-52 GHYVLQM
+52 WHYVLQM
-59 AYGFR
+59 VCVFR
-64 AKGDEVG
+64 AKGDEIG

-76 LFYTPISFIISYA
+76 LFYSPVSFFISYA
-89 TYNLICYRS
+89 TYSLICYRS
-98 GRKKFA
+98 GRKKFV
-104 LLGCVSYALILICF
+104 LMGCVSYALILICF

-142 AVTIMYS
+142 AVNIIYS
-149 TYTTVIE
+149 IYTTVIE

-191 AMVGAICYRPLLY
+191 AMVGAVCYRPLLY
-204 SVAPLMLFSLISFI
+204 CVAPLILFSLISFTV
-218 ISFLGYG
+218 SFLGYS

-230 AEVRLEQETADMYST
+230 AEVRLE
-245 YTTVI
+245 
-250 EMRYHRKII
+250 
-259 EENTTED
+259 
-266 LLPFDRYAYA
+266 L
-276 SYGMVGFLA
+276 
-285 LAMVGAICYRPLL
+285 
-298 YSVAPLMLFSLISF
+298 
-312 IISFLGYGYNMI
+312 
-324 PAEVRLEQETADEPL
+324 ETADEPL
-339 EVMEESED
+339 EVMEESEE
-347 VGLASEKISIIE
+347 VGLGSEKISIIE

-367 KGGYRDSTVN
+367 KGGYRDCTVN

-384 LGIPRNELSL
+384 LGIPRNELSM

-421 EECRY
+421 EERRY

-463 KNRFP
+463 KNR
-468 DVDGL
+468 

>member
-52 GHYVLQM
+52 WHYVLQM
-59 AYGFR
+59 VCGFR
-64 AKGDEVG
+64 AKGDEIG

-76 LFYTPISFIISYA
+76 LFYSPVSSFISYA
-89 TYNLICYRS
+89 TYNLICYRG

-149 TYTTVIE
+149 IYTTVIE

-176 RYAYASYGM
+176 RYTYTTYGLAGIM
-185 VGFLAL
+185 VL

-204 SVAPLMLFSLISFI
+204 CVGPLMLFSLISFT

-230 AEVRLEQETADMYST
+230 AEVRLELD
-245 YTTVI
+245 
-250 EMRYHRKII
+250 
-259 EENTTED
+259 
-266 LLPFDRYAYA
+266 
-276 SYGMVGFLA
+276 
-285 LAMVGAICYRPLL
+285 
-298 YSVAPLMLFSLISF
+298 
-312 IISFLGYGYNMI
+312 
-324 PAEVRLEQETADEPL
+324 TADEPL
-339 EVMEESED
+339 EVMEESEE
-347 VGLASEKISIIE
+347 VGLGSEKISIIE
-359 SMLASWCD
+359 SMLTSWCD

-384 LGIPRNELSL
+384 LGIPRNELSM

-468 DVDGL
+468 EVDGL

>member
-11 CCIIV
+11 CCIIM

-29 IRWSNRRY
+29 IRWTNRRY

-52 GHYVLQM
+52 WHYVLQM
-59 AYGFR
+59 VCGFR
-64 AKGDEVG
+64 AKGDEIG

-76 LFYTPISFIISYA
+76 LFYSPVSSFISYA
-89 TYNLICYRS
+89 TYNLICYRG

-104 LLGCVSYALILICF
+104 LMGCVSYALILICF

-132 EWLYVMLALF
+132 EWLYVMLVLF
-142 AVTIMYS
+142 AVTILYS
-149 TYTTVIE
+149 VYTTVIE

-176 RYAYASYGM
+176 RYAYASYGVASIM
-185 VGFLAL
+185 VL
-191 AMVGAICYRPLLY
+191 AMVGAICYRPFLY
-204 SVAPLMLFSLISFI
+204 CVGPLMLFSLISFT

-230 AEVRLEQETADMYST
+230 AKVRLELD
-245 YTTVI
+245 
-250 EMRYHRKII
+250 
-259 EENTTED
+259 
-266 LLPFDRYAYA
+266 
-276 SYGMVGFLA
+276 
-285 LAMVGAICYRPLL
+285 
-298 YSVAPLMLFSLISF
+298 
-312 IISFLGYGYNMI
+312 
-324 PAEVRLEQETADEPL
+324 TADEPL
-339 EVMEESED
+339 EVMEESEE
-347 VGLASEKISIIE
+347 VGLGSEKISIIE

-394 YFENC
+394 YFENY